1 MTRLDAIYEMLCA
14 ISGIAVRRDEP
25 MSRHTTLQLG
35 GPVDLFVQYDS
46 APALVEAASVLE
58 RESCPWFP
66 VGFGSNL
73 LVMDQGIE
81 GAILVPGSPMTGI
94 EFSHAD
100 EPTVT
105 AGCGTGIGPLLQ
117 AIGKSGYSGLEFL
130 TGIPGTVG
138 GAVAMNAGTRYGW
151 IQDALISV
159 TVASAGGMRDIAT
172 AALGLGYRRSAVPT
186 GSVITGATFRLSR
199 GPSEEGAL
207 VARTLSE
214 LRRNNHP
221 PASGTAGSFFRNP
234 DPAANLFAGQLIEE
248 CGLKGFSKG
257 GAVVS
262 PKHANF
268 LMNGGGATA
277 ADLLGLALLV
287 RNRVLEEKGVAL
299 TREVRVVGRGSR
311 EWQDL
316 LP

>member
-1 MTRLDAIYEMLCA
+1 MIRLDAICDGLSA
-14 ISGIAVRRDEP
+14 IDGIVVRRSEP

-35 GPVDLFVQYDS
+35 GPVDLYIRYESSMALAS
-46 APALVEAASVLE
+46 AVAILDKEA
-58 RESCPWFP
+58 CPWFP
-66 VGFGSNL
+66 VGLGSNL
-73 LVMDQGIE
+73 LVMDAGID
-81 GAILVPGSPMTGI
+81 GAVMVPGPSMAEI
-94 EFSHAD
+94 SFIDAD
-100 EPTVT
+100 EPMVS

-117 AIGKSGYSGLEFL
+117 AIGKSGYSGLEYL

-151 IQDALISV
+151 VQDSLLSV
-159 TVASAGGMRDIAT
+159 QVASAAGVVEID
-172 AALGLGYRRSAVPT
+172 AARLGLGYRRSDVPA
-186 GSVITGATFRLSR
+186 GSVITCAKFRLRR
-199 GPSEEGAL
+199 GPSEDGAL

-221 PASGTAGSFFRNP
+221 PASGTAGSFFKNP

-248 CGLKGFSKG
+248 CGLKGLSVG

-262 PKHANF
+262 TRHANF

-277 ADLLGLALLV
+277 ADLLGLALQV
-287 RNRVLEEKGVAL
+287 RQRVLDEKGVSLA
-299 TREVRVVGRGSR
+299 REVRLVGRGSE
-311 EWQDL
+311 EWQAL